1 MKDSS
6 RDTLD
11 GSAAVPPPVA
21 KQAED
26 PHRATNGGLTAKCQ
40 AHQEPWEWVEPAVWT
55 DRMLAALQHGVKGGK
70 WFSLMD
76 KVAAERTLALAWER
90 VKRKKGSPGVDRQTI
105 AMFDAHADRYLRE
118 LSDDLRSGTFRPH
131 PVKRTWIAKPGRKE
145 KRPLGIPSVKDRV
158 VQGALKLVL
167 EPIFEATFAPQSYGF
182 RPKRGCKDA
191 LRRVQELLNSGQVWV
206 VDVDLQSYFDS
217 IPHEALLQAVG
228 QQVADGRV
236 LDLLRSY
243 LNQGILEGLQQWQ
256 PESGTPQ
263 GAVISPL
270 LANIYLNPLDHALAR
285 TGAETVRYAD
295 DLVVL
300 CSSQAEAE
308 AALRLIQTW
317 VTANG
322 LCLHMEKT
330 RIVDARERGGFEFLG
345 YHFERGMRW
354 PRRRSELQFREAIR
368 AKTGRS
374 NGDSMVTIVKT
385 INPIIR
391 GWYEYYK
398 HSHKATFQPKDAWVR
413 MRLRSILRKR
423 HRGQGRGHGLDHLR
437 WPNSYFADL
446 GLFTMSTARE
456 LARQSR

>member
-1 MKDSS
+1 M
-6 RDTLD
+6 
-11 GSAAVPPPVA
+11 
-21 KQAED
+21 
-26 PHRATNGGLTAKCQ
+26 
-40 AHQEPWEWVEPAVWT
+40 
-55 DRMLAALQHGVKGGK
+55 
-70 WFSLMD
+70 
-76 KVAAERTLALAWER
+76 
-90 VKRKKGSPGVDRQTI
+90 
-105 AMFDAHADRYLRE
+105 
-118 LSDDLRSGTFRPH
+118 
-131 PVKRTWIAKPGRKE
+131 
-145 KRPLGIPSVKDRV
+145 
-158 VQGALKLVL
+158 
-167 EPIFEATFAPQSYGF
+167 
-182 RPKRGCKDA
+182 
-191 LRRVQELLNSGQVWV
+191 
-206 VDVDLQSYFDS
+206 
-217 IPHEALLQAVG
+217 
-228 QQVADGRV
+228 ADGRV

-300 CSSQAEAE
+300 CGSKAEAE

-354 PRRRSELQFREAIR
+354 PRRRSELQLREAIR

-374 NGDSMVTIVKT
+374 NGNSMVTIVKT

-391 GWYEYYK
+391 GWYQYYK
-398 HSHKATFQPKDAWVR
+398 HSHKNTFPSNDAWVR

-423 HRGQGRGHGLDHLR
+423 HGGQGRGHGLDHLR

-446 GLFTMSTARE
+446 GLFTMTTARD